1 VDQNNKKNQPGD
13 KMKNVLVVD
22 DESDILTLVSV
33 NLQVRGY
40 QVAEAKNGTEA
51 LARLRAEPPSLMVLD
66 IKLPDFSGWE
76 LLKGIRGDP
85 QIESEFPV
93 LIMTASISETFIDL
107 ETYPSVVEILL
118 KPFSTAKLL
127 SAVERAIGQH

>member
-1 VDQNNKKNQPGD
+1 MEQMKFKQQQRDQIN
-13 KMKNVLVVD
+13 NVLVVD
-22 DESDILTLVSV
+22 DESDILILVSA
-33 NLQVRGY
+33 NLQIRGY

-51 LARLRAEPPSLMVLD
+51 LAQLRAHPPSLMILD

-76 LLKGIRGDP
+76 LLKRIKADP
-85 QIESEFPV
+85 QIEAGFPV

-118 KPFSTAKLL
+118 KPFSTTRLL
-127 SAVERAIGQH
+127 SAVEHALDQH

>member
-1 VDQNNKKNQPGD
+1 MEQ
-13 KMKNVLVVD
+13 MKFKHQQRDGVINVLVVD
-22 DESDILTLVSV
+22 DESDILTLVSA
-33 NLQVRGY
+33 NLQIRGY

-51 LARLRAEPPSLMVLD
+51 QAQLRANRPSLMVLD

-76 LLKGIRGDP
+76 LLKRIKADP
-85 QIESEFPV
+85 QIGTGFPV

-118 KPFSTAKLL
+118 KPFSTIKLL
-127 SAVERAIGQH
+127 SAVEHALDQR